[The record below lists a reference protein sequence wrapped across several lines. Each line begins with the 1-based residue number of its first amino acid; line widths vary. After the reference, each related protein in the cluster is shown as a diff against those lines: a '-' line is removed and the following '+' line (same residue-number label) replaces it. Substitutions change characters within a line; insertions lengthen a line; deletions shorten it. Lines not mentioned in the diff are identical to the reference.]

1 MYGFIGTLILVGIFL
16 VSLLFCVFIYNKL
29 VIYKS
34 ELMEN
39 YDKLYVLI
47 KDKFYIVEKNIS
59 SKDKELYELVV
70 KFKKLNEVDDV
81 INLALLMDRQLFK
94 YRRRVWYKEYKE
106 INDELSKIKVVY
118 NNNVLRFNNLLK
130 SFPISVISNL
140 FGFEPW
146 LYYRVD

>member
-34 ELMEN
+34 ELMDN

>member
-34 ELMEN
+34 ELMDN

-59 SKDKELYELVV
+59 SKDKELFELVV

>member
-59 SKDKELYELVV
+59 SKDKELCELVI

-106 INDELSKIKVVY
+106 INDELNKIKVVY

-130 SFPISVISNL
+130 CFPISVISNL

>member
-34 ELMEN
+34 ELMDN

-59 SKDKELYELVV
+59 SKDKELCELVI